1 MPESTK
7 TIVATFDTREAADAA
22 IEHLVQQQGIDRPDI
37 FVQAEGRENT
47 VGTAPSGGDSAH
59 YEGDRDDGL
68 LQGEIE
74 VSVDISDDQLSVV
87 QRILG
92 DAGALRVSAR

>member
-1 MPESTK
+1 MTDNTK

-37 FVQAEGRENT
+37 FVQAQGPENT
-47 VGTAPSGGDSAH
+47 AGTTPSGGDSAH
-59 YEGDRDDGL
+59 EGVNRDDGL
-68 LQGEIE
+68 LVGEIE
-74 VSVDISDDQLSVV
+74 VSVDISADQLSAV

>member
-1 MPESTK
+1 MPDNTK

-47 VGTAPSGGDSAH
+47 AGTAPSGGDNAH
-59 YEGDRDDGL
+59 DGGDREDSV

-74 VSVDISDDQLSVV
+74 VSVDISADQLSAV
-87 QRILG
+87 QRMLG
-92 DAGALRVSAR
+92 DSGALRVSTK